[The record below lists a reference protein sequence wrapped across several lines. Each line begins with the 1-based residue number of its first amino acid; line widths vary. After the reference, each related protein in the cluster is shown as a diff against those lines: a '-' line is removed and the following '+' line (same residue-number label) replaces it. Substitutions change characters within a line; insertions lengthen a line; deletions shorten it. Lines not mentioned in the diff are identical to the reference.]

1 MIKKTI
7 AFALVTLI
15 FVISLAK
22 AYNGVFDK
30 IPEFG
35 SRNQSP
41 HLVKAADEEG
51 KMILKMIYHS
61 DVAVEDMQLQ
71 DYTERMVKNLA
82 VAAEIKNP
90 AILPFLIKDNS
101 FNASALPGGVLL
113 INLGLLLNLDNH
125 AQLAF
130 VIAHELAHIKLKVHS
145 FAADKAWEL
154 LTTWALVLGGAAL
167 FDSVVGRSVNSD
179 SELSSI
185 AYAGSISGF
194 LGAYEKLLQYS
205 RQDETEAD
213 QIGIDIIIKAGY
225 SPTASVEMFRVLQ
238 KFNTMGNTPEF
249 LLTHPY
255 IETRIIQASNR
266 ILQYEKKQM
275 QPISCIASEEKFLAK
290 YKLKDTSK
298 IQNKEKNIN
307 EKEDC
312 FIDEQTLEFLLMKVH
327 AQLSTVEQ
335 AIILADFIKE
345 RVNSEGEKGMTIAE
359 KYALAILKLKN
370 NLPKDAD
377 KLAKE
382 LLAYSSINI
391 HFIVLQSAVYQAL
404 GLIDKS
410 LDLLHNAILL
420 RPNSYPLLSEMTKL
434 LNYTKQYTKAEK
446 IARHICFLR
455 PLDPNSWKRLA
466 QIQSIK
472 PFPIDYHISMSE
484 FFLLSGMFSEAKEH
498 LQQALAVIGITK
510 IKVDEI
516 RQKIK
521 IIDSTE
527 KVVSKM

>member
-7 AFALVTLI
+7 VFALVTLV
-15 FVISLAK
+15 FVINLAK

-51 KMILKMIYHS
+51 KMILKMIYRS

-82 VAAEIKNP
+82 VAAEIKTP
-90 AILPFLIKDNS
+90 AILPFLIQDNS

-113 INLGLLLNLDNH
+113 INLGLLLNLEDYD
-125 AQLAF
+125 QLAF

-167 FDSVVGRSVNSD
+167 FDSVIGNSVDSD

-225 SPTASVEMFRVLQ
+225 SPKASVEMFKVLQ
-238 KFNTMGNTPEF
+238 KFNTKGSTPEF

-266 ILQYEKKQM
+266 ILQHEKKQV
-275 QPISCIASEEKFLAK
+275 QPISYIASEEYFLSK
-290 YKLKDTSK
+290 YKLKGTPK
-298 IQNKEKNIN
+298 TQNKEKNTRK
-307 EKEDC
+307 KEYSV
-312 FIDEQTLEFLLMKVH
+312 IDEQKLEFLLMKIH

-335 AIILADFIKE
+335 ANILADFIKA

-359 KYALAILKLKN
+359 KYALAILKLKHN
-370 NLPKDAD
+370 SPKDAD

-382 LLAYSSINI
+382 LLAYDSINI
-391 HFIVLQSAVYQAL
+391 HFVILQSSVYQAL
-404 GLIDKS
+404 GVVDKS

-420 RPNSYPLLSEMTKL
+420 RPNSYPLLSEMTNL
-434 LNYTKQYTKAEK
+434 LNYTKQYAEAEK
-446 IARHICFLR
+446 IAKHICFLR

-466 QIQSIK
+466 QIQSIRL
-472 PFPIDYHISMSE
+472 FSIDYHISMSE
-484 FFLLSGMFSEAKEH
+484 FFWLSGMFSEAKEH
-498 LQQALAVIGITK
+498 LQQALTVSGITK
-510 IKVDEI
+510 IKVNEI
-516 RQKIK
+516 KQKIE
-521 IIDSTE
+521 IIDSAE
-527 KVVSKM
+527 KAVSKM